1 MLLSYG
7 SRKSDDSLTP
17 VCCVCCVLIRL
28 MAQRVLSLKAKL
40 DQGIAAMKA
49 LYTQRRDALL
59 SNSKHSMQVGQ
70 PSRGHKD
77 HGPISPP

>member
-1 MLLSYG
+1 
-7 SRKSDDSLTP
+7 
-17 VCCVCCVLIRL
+17 